1 MTSSVIVHV
10 DQRLTWLK
18 QVKVKIIQ
26 LKLKLGHAYWML
38 GLKSPLA
45 LDNEILLHKLVTYP
59 IRTYGI
65 KSMQMGQNLYSTTQ
79 ATFTVKDSICPH

>member
-1 MTSSVIVHV
+1 
-10 DQRLTWLK
+10 
-18 QVKVKIIQ
+18 
-26 LKLKLGHAYWML
+26 ML